1 MFKRNILALA
11 FILIVIFFPTLSKAC
26 RNDKATSTEELAFQ
40 KAHTL
45 NYWDIFPSQESHKE
59 NKLRGLSFGTEEKE
73 IKIYLNGKELPVS
86 APLWIYNVPSEGR
99 YQFKFVHP
107 NGSHLEK
114 IIDFKKNDSS
124 DYWIDFKRRKLEKT
138 FAPLC

>member
-1 MFKRNILALA
+1 MFKKTILVLVFFLT
-11 FILIVIFFPTLSKAC
+11 FISFPTLSNAC
-26 RNDKATSTEELAFQ
+26 RNDKAPSAEKLAFQ

-45 NYWDIFPSQESHKE
+45 NYWDIFPSSESDKE
-59 NKLRGLSFGTEEKE
+59 NKLRGLSFGTEEE

-107 NGSHLEK
+107 KGQHFEK
-114 IIDFKKNDSS
+114 KIDFKKVDIS
-124 DYWIDFKRRKLEKT
+124 DFWIDFKRKKLEALKSP
-138 FAPLC
+138 AC